1 MYVYTQTVD
10 CMFMVNILLYYW
22 EHILNQKSVVLSTE
36 ISYNNGITFAVFCNL
51 LLNNCLIFC
60 NFRALG
66 YSPINAFC
74 FGVLKEKEMRP
85 VIISFFIDHQF
96 TIIH

>member
-36 ISYNNGITFAVFCNL
+36 ISYNNGIT
-51 LLNNCLIFC
+51 
-60 NFRALG
+60 
-66 YSPINAFC
+66 
-74 FGVLKEKEMRP
+74 KEKKESL
-85 VIISFFIDHQF
+85 I
-96 TIIH
+96 